1 MTANRR
7 EADFVWIDEDSDID
21 YDEVWRTQPR
31 LEAAPIEAASYD
43 VAADGWGTEVRMR
56 REGDGRITV
65 LSTRREPPGLARNR
79 RARERWVDWM
89 RTVGDRDLWRNMSGI
104 ERSDWNWNTQP

>member
-1 MTANRR
+1 MTVNRR

-79 RARERWVDWM
+79 RARERWVAMTPD
-89 RTVGDRDLWRNMSGI
+89 
-104 ERSDWNWNTQP
+104 ERSQQREDRLSGYWWPQWMGPSP